1 MFSPHIEGGHTDRA
15 PMAGITIVAYN
26 LSFNDSFTDD
36 KIDRGFDMVK
46 ALGLQ
51 FITASSTLSAAK
63 RVAPFADKHKLVLAM
78 HGHSN
83 TKDLNHISG

>member
-1 MFSPHIEGGHTDRA
+1 
-15 PMAGITIVAYN
+15 MAGITIVAYS

-63 RVAPFADKHKLVLAM
+63 RVAPFADKHKLVVAM

-83 TKDLNHISG
+83 TKNPNHISG